1 MSKHQANG
9 QARFP
14 HPNPLPEGEG
24 ANESRSKSS
33 NLWDETRHTLGMDE
47 MDATHREFIAQVA
60 ALIAASNAEFPAL
73 FQALI
78 NHTRDHFTAEGQ
90 LMRASNYRGLPEHES
105 EHHRVLGEL
114 QQLNRTL
121 KRCHLP
127 LVRAYVKEG
136 LPEWFD
142 THLAM
147 MDAALVMHL
156 KKQQTGSTDETSAF
170 P

>member
-1 MSKHQANG
+1 MSNLVASKHQA
-9 QARFP
+9 Q
-14 HPNPLPEGEG
+14 
-24 ANESRSKSS
+24 
-33 NLWDETRHTLGMDE
+33 WDETRHTLGNDQ

-60 ALIAASNAEFPAL
+60 ALIAAGNAEFPAL
-73 FQALI
+73 FQALV
-78 NHTRDHFTAEGQ
+78 NHTREHFTAEGQ
-90 LMRASNYRGLPEHES
+90 LMRATQYRGLPEHEA

-121 KRCHLP
+121 KRGHLP

-147 MDAALVMHL
+147 MDGALAMHL
-156 KKQQTGSTDETSAF
+156 KKSA
-170 P
+170 